1 MLYAV
6 VFVVLGGFSFAV
18 ILGNV
23 TAMINSLD
31 KSFAQLNEVKS
42 TLERL
47 VSRYDVPPV
56 LTRRIMQYVQTQ
68 WSTTKGLN
76 NQLILNKLP
85 PALRGDILQSMY
97 EDVVKACPMLK
108 RVSGECVR
116 VLLSKLRQEV
126 CLPKEFLLS
135 AGSLCRDVYVLTR
148 GVLQAQPADDG
159 KGKKSAKLRFRAIE
173 RTGSIMGLR
182 DPFDKDFRYPF
193 QVVAIKI
200 TQVAALA
207 GEDLLDI
214 FAMDNRSDI
223 EVICEV
229 LDKEFVDMNNA
240 LDKGKGPLQRRAS
253 QTDQVQKATAQ
264 SMERRKSERRSSS
277 ASSLFERDGSWE
289 EEELHVRVGTIEQAV
304 RACFSEIKA
313 TKQELD
319 LLPSLCEKL
328 QVDFGMLEDPE

>member
-1 MLYAV
+1 
-6 VFVVLGGFSFAV
+6 
-18 ILGNV
+18 
-23 TAMINSLD
+23 
-31 KSFAQLNEVKS
+31 
-42 TLERL
+42 
-47 VSRYDVPPV
+47 
-56 LTRRIMQYVQTQ
+56 
-68 WSTTKGLN
+68 
-76 NQLILNKLP
+76 
-85 PALRGDILQSMY
+85 
-97 EDVVKACPMLK
+97 
-108 RVSGECVR
+108 
-116 VLLSKLRQEV
+116 
-126 CLPKEFLLS
+126 
-135 AGSLCRDVYVLTR
+135 
-148 GVLQAQPADDG
+148 
-159 KGKKSAKLRFRAIE
+159 
-173 RTGSIMGLR
+173 
-182 DPFDKDFRYPF
+182 
-193 QVVAIKI
+193 
-200 TQVAALA
+200 
-207 GEDLLDI
+207 
-214 FAMDNRSDI
+214 MDNRSDI